1 VSDASGSAPPGGGLV
16 PLDDAQRRVLAQCRQ
31 LRPLAVPLADALG
44 CVTSVA
50 LVAEE
55 SVPPWA
61 NSAVDGFA
69 VRAADVVRAPVTL
82 PVTATIRAG
91 APPEPAVGP
100 GEAVRILT
108 GAPLPPGADAVVMV
122 EDTDAWD
129 GRTGREA
136 AGSAAVSKV
145 EVRRPAAPGANV
157 RPAGDD
163 IRAGQTVFE
172 AGTVLGPGHLGVL
185 ASIGA
190 RRVPVFPRARVGVL
204 STGDELVDGGEP
216 LQPGQIRD
224 SNRRTLLA
232 LVAEANCE
240 PVDLGHARDDEGAVR
255 DALTDGL
262 GRCDAVLTSGG
273 VSVGD
278 FDYVK
283 VVLDA
288 LSGGA
293 FAWMQVAIRPAKPLA
308 FGVVR
313 GTPVFGLPG
322 NPVSSMVSFE
332 LFARPALRHMMGHAA
347 TSRPEALAVADDAIG
362 RRPDGKLH
370 LARVR
375 ARWGSDGRVHVRP
388 LGGQAS
394 HHLHAMAEA
403 NALALVPD
411 GEGCAAGASVRAML
425 LSDPDPALA
434 SS

>member
-1 VSDASGSAPPGGGLV
+1 MSLV
-16 PLDDAQRRVLAQCRQ
+16 PLEDAQRRVLAQCQ
-31 LRPLAVPLADALG
+31 PLRPLAVPLAESLG

-50 LVAEE
+50 LTAEE
-55 SVPPWA
+55 DVPPWA

-69 VRAADVVRAPVTL
+69 VRSADVATTPVTL

-91 APPEPAVGP
+91 APPEPPVGP
-100 GEAVRILT
+100 GEAVHILT
-108 GAPLPPGADAVVMV
+108 GAPLPAGADAVVMV

-136 AGSAAVSKV
+136 VGAAVTTKV
-145 EVRRPAAPGANV
+145 EVRRGVAAGANV

-163 IRAGQTVFE
+163 IRAGQTVFG

-185 ASIGA
+185 ASIGV
-190 RRVPVFPRARVGVL
+190 RKVPVFPRARVGVL

-216 LQPGQIRD
+216 LHPGQIRD

-232 LVAEANCE
+232 LLAEANCE
-240 PVDLGHARDDEGAVR
+240 PVDLGHARDEEAAVR
-255 DALTDGL
+255 DALTEAL

-278 FDYVK
+278 FDFVK
-283 VVLDA
+283 VVLDE
-288 LSGGA
+288 LSGGG

-347 TSRPEALAVADDAIG
+347 TGRPQALAVADEPLA

-370 LARVR
+370 LVRVR
-375 ARWGSDGRVHVRP
+375 ARWGADGRVHVRP
-388 LGGQAS
+388 LGGQMS

-403 NALALVPD
+403 NALALLPD
-411 GEGCAAGASVRAML
+411 GDGVGGGADVPTVL
-425 LSDPDPALA
+425 LSDPDPGFA